1 MDRSIMINRWIDGLM
16 QGKPDRWIQMDMG
29 SMDKQ
34 IFGRTDTHTNWLDR
48 QWHTCNYIAFH
59 IIIASERT
67 AVSEYMN
74 HNRHQGRDVLALA
87 VAGSCRRRKWS
98 GWPSQGIKDIKG
110 KGSKN
115 ERDVPRPWFVIFW
128 TKRSRQNP
136 QSILGK
142 RFEWPVAS
150 LLP

>member
-1 MDRSIMINRWIDGLM
+1 MDT
-16 QGKPDRWIQMDMG
+16 G

-34 IFGRTDTHTNWLDR
+34 IFGGTDTHKLTG
-48 QWHTCNYIAFH
+48 QTMTYNYIAFH

-67 AVSEYMN
+67 AVSEYIN

-115 ERDVPRPWFVIFW
+115 ERDVPRP
-128 TKRSRQNP
+128 
-136 QSILGK
+136 
-142 RFEWPVAS
+142 
-150 LLP
+150 